1 MLDVKKYGNFKQ
13 TGKQKKKKQI
23 ILCHTSREVEEYLT
37 SLKFRWNGNF
47 DRIPNYLISKNG
59 EVLQLLGDTA
69 HSNYFKEDNLNRNS
83 VIISL
88 ENLGWLEKKPLTNH
102 YINWNGSIYKGQV
115 FEKKWRDFFFWQPYT
130 TSQIESLA
138 KLCMRLTEELHIEK
152 RCIGH
157 NTKVDGINH
166 YEGIVVRSN
175 FNQIFTDLNPSF
187 NFETFEKLL
196 ENEQFAQ

>member
-115 FEKKWRDFFFWQPYT
+115 FEKNGEISFFGNLIQ
-130 TSQIESLA
+130 QV
-138 KLCMRLTEELHIEK
+138 KL
-152 RCIGH
+152 
-157 NTKVDGINH
+157 
-166 YEGIVVRSN
+166 
-175 FNQIFTDLNPSF
+175 
-187 NFETFEKLL
+187 KL
-196 ENEQFAQ
+196 